1 MNITL
6 AQVRYKLGDFDFN
19 YKSIADAVAKSQSN
33 IVVLPMADLE
43 ALGGRDIILDEKIRI
58 AQNNFFEKI
67 AADFPEKHIFL
78 GDIHL
83 YGGQIDMSEF
93 GLYEIDGQKIYVS
106 DTFEEEVECD
116 LYILAHNRYYAM
128 NTYREFV
135 ESINTNKNLVYINAV
150 AMADANIYDGAS
162 FAKNANNL
170 IVYQAPQCVVDI
182 TEQNFSQA
190 VEFVDTIQEE
200 EIFKVI
206 TFALKEYCENTGFK
220 KVILGLSGG
229 IDSALTAALA
239 VNSIGAENVFG
250 VLMPSMFSSEGSVT
264 DAEALAANLGIQTVK
279 EPITNLFEAFMSGRE
294 RKNDL
299 AEENLQARLRALI
312 LMFYSNRENMLLLS
326 TGNKSEAAMGFG
338 TLYGDLSGGLN
349 LICDLTKKN
358 VYKLANYIN
367 RNGEVIPQNT
377 IDKAP
382 SAELHPGQKDSDRL
396 PEYAILDDIIEM
408 YLEQNISQEEIYEK
422 YNKETVDEVIRKI
435 HRFQFKRKQCCLG
448 IRLTERSF
456 AAGIELPVVQKFY

>member
-67 AADFPEKHIFL
+67 AADFPQKHIFL

-182 TEQNFSQA
+182 TEQNFLQA

-408 YLEQNISQEEIYEK
+408 YLEQNLPAEEIYEK